1 MTRYPLSITDHALL
15 RWLER
20 IHGIDVE
27 GFREKLRE
35 EAVASLVAYGDL
47 READTGTF
55 VVDNGVVIT
64 VLGPGQ
70 HVIGA
75 PHRRSFGVPR
85 VAPPP
90 ASG

>member
-1 MTRYPLSITDHALL
+1 MSRFPLSITDHALL

-27 GFREKLRE
+27 GFRMLLRR
-35 EAVASLVAYGDL
+35 EAVASLDAYGAL

-55 VVDNGVVIT
+55 VIDNGTLIT

-70 HVIGA
+70 SIISA
-75 PHRRSFGVPR
+75 PHRKSIGVPR
-85 VAPPP
+85 ILVGGAE
-90 ASG
+90 A